1 MRRSLFGVLM
11 LALILGVASGA
22 SAHIGDTIYLF
33 YEIPDAD
40 VADIDFD
47 DGTVDDWRDVVG
59 DPAVTALDFLPLA
72 VGDGAGYDPNDMD
85 YLIWFGWNET
95 TGTIWGAME
104 RTDDVYVNEYEGG
117 NTGDFWRWD
126 SCMELMI
133 DGDHSG
139 GAYAGPANCD
149 GCDEDALNLFD
160 NRQAQQFLT
169 LSDSPDG
176 QAIGYHG
183 KAQTWF
189 LLPPYCDGGGISVG
203 TSPVISY
210 NEFYVTPM
218 DNLIWNDPDASVA
231 SQLYT
236 DKIIGF
242 QISVPDF
249 ETGPAAYHAFHTM
262 SGQESTWQFAERFID
277 GRLVGGS
284 GVIPTAV
291 ADESWGRIKASFGE

>member
-1 MRRSLFGVLM
+1 M
-11 LALILGVASGA
+11 LALILGLASGA
-22 SAHIGDTIYLF
+22 TAHIGDSIFLF

-40 VADIDFD
+40 VADIDFN

-59 DPAVTALDFLPLA
+59 DPSVTAADFLPLA

-85 YLIWFGWNET
+85 YQIWFGWNEST
-95 TGTIWGAME
+95 NTIWGAME

-133 DGDHSG
+133 DGDHTG
-139 GAYAGPANCD
+139 GAYADASNCLD
-149 GCDEDALNLFD
+149 CDEEALNLFD

-169 LSDSPDG
+169 LSDTPDG

-189 LLPPYCDGGGISVG
+189 ILPPYADGGGSSAG

-218 DNLIWNDPDASVA
+218 DNLIYNDPDASVA
-231 SQLYT
+231 SQLRSNR
-236 DKIIGF
+236 IIGF

-249 ETGPAAYHAFHTM
+249 ETGPGAYHAFHTM
-262 SGQESTWQFAERFID
+262 SGQESTWQLAERFLD
-277 GRLVGGS
+277 ARLVGGS
-284 GVIPTAV
+284 GVTAV